1 MLYVDNFANE
11 HVMLQTTILNELKGK
26 VAFWRIQTFR
36 GTRPIFKL
44 PAPANQADGSD
55 DVI

>member
-26 VAFWRIQTFR
+26 VAFWTIQTFR